1 MGGTRDERLV
11 DQTIIC
17 AVGSELM
24 DPRFGTYSTPDAIN
38 VGLDLEMPGPTRWR
52 GDALPHAVTSKKIQ
66 AHVMDERVRAVLKTI
81 KLASKSGTPGDAP
94 GYKLDRPE
102 DRALARRV
110 AAESIVLLKNEQKI
124 LPFDKTKPIA
134 VVGPNAKTAAFC
146 GGGSASLKPYYV
158 VTPFEGVSTQSQS
171 TVHYELGA
179 HNFKE
184 LPLLGK
190 LLRTYGGQPGF
201 MFRAYDKPSGSLDRR
216 LLDQRHMKDM
226 ETYMNLMD
234 YEVPSIPKE
243 AIYYVDIE
251 GVYFPEEDGT
261 YDFGLTV
268 EGTARLFLDEELVV
282 DNATNQRPGTTFFGA
297 ASVEERGE
305 YKLKAGNG
313 YRIKVEFGSG
323 PTSKLER
330 PAIVSFGPGGLRFG
344 CCKRTDPEAE
354 IDKAVKLASEVEQVV
369 IFAGLNGE
377 WESEGSDRVD
387 MNSPPP
393 IDQLIGRVLEV
404 NPRAVIVLQSGT
416 PVAMPWADKAGSILQ
431 AWYGGDETGNAIAD
445 VLYGEVNPVS
455 LPSCSWS
462 KPRLTRHSL
471 ENYH

>member
-1 MGGTRDERLV
+1 
-11 DQTIIC
+11 
-17 AVGSELM
+17 
-24 DPRFGTYSTPDAIN
+24 
-38 VGLDLEMPGPTRWR
+38 MPGPPRWR

-66 AHVMDERVRAVLKTI
+66 AHVLDERVRAVLKTI
-81 KLASKSGTPGDAP
+81 KLASKSGIPGRASED
-94 GYKLDRPE
+94 KLDRPE
-102 DRALARRV
+102 DRALVRRV
-110 AAESIVLLKNEQKI
+110 AAESIVLLKNERKI

-134 VVGPNAKTAAFC
+134 VVGPNAKSAAFC
-146 GGGSASLKPYYV
+146 GGGSAWLKPYYV

-171 TVHYELGA
+171 TVSYELGA

-190 LLRTYGGQPGF
+190 LLRTDDGKPGF
-201 MFRAYDKPSGSLDRR
+201 MFRAYDKPSGSLDRK
-216 LLDQRHMKDM
+216 LLDERHMKEK

-234 YEVPSIPKE
+234 YEVPLIPKDDV
-243 AIYYVDIE
+243 YYVDVE
-251 GVYFPEEDGT
+251 GVFVPEEDGI

-268 EGTARLFLDEELVV
+268 EGTGRLFLDEKLVV
-282 DNATNQRPGTTFFGA
+282 DNATKQRPGTTFFGA
-297 ASVEERGE
+297 ATAEERGE
-305 YKLKAGNG
+305 RELKAGDEHKL
-313 YRIKVEFGSG
+313 KVEFGSG
-323 PTSKLER
+323 PTSLLER

-377 WESEGSDRVD
+377 WESEGSDRAD
-387 MNSPPP
+387 MDSPPP
-393 IDQLIGRVLEV
+393 IDQLISRVLAV

-416 PVAMPWADKAGSILQ
+416 PVAMPWADEAGSIVQ

-455 LPSCSWS
+455 LLPSPPS
-462 KPRLTRHSL
+462 KP
-471 ENYH
+471 